1 MPDKRLHAL
10 DLFSG
15 IGGFAYA
22 LRSVTKTVAYCEI
35 DPVCRQV
42 LTKNMKGGKIDCAPI
57 FDDITQLNALSIKK
71 VCHRVDLV
79 CGGFPCQDVAVS
91 GKHQGVHG
99 GRTGLFVHIIRL
111 VQELPSVKYVFLE
124 NVANICNLGLKDVLV
139 SLEKLGFSY
148 AYGIFQANEKEVGS
162 YHARRRC
169 FILAC
174 RKTHTSV
181 PMCRGGILR
190 AWSKEPRVGDRLIPR
205 KSKTDRH
212 LNMQRFAML
221 GNSVVPQCVAHAWN
235 VLGAY
240 LLGMLQDSDGQI
252 IDPHSISAGLDYPGI
267 GPEHA
272 YLKDSG
278 RVSYF
283 AVTDKEAVDAFKQL
297 STLEGII
304 PALET
309 SHAIAFLGTL
319 CKSIAGKKI
328 VVNCSGRG
336 DKDINTV
343 ASWDLEMR

>member
-1 MPDKRLHAL
+1 
-10 DLFSG
+10 
-15 IGGFAYA
+15 
-22 LRSVTKTVAYCEI
+22 
-35 DPVCRQV
+35 
-42 LTKNMKGGKIDCAPI
+42 
-57 FDDITQLNALSIKK
+57 
-71 VCHRVDLV
+71 
-79 CGGFPCQDVAVS
+79 
-91 GKHQGVHG
+91 
-99 GRTGLFVHIIRL
+99 
-111 VQELPSVKYVFLE
+111 
-124 NVANICNLGLKDVLV
+124 
-139 SLEKLGFSY
+139 
-148 AYGIFQANEKEVGS
+148 
-162 YHARRRC
+162 
-169 FILAC
+169 
-174 RKTHTSV
+174 
-181 PMCRGGILR
+181 
-190 AWSKEPRVGDRLIPR
+190 
-205 KSKTDRH
+205 
-212 LNMQRFAML
+212 MQRFAML